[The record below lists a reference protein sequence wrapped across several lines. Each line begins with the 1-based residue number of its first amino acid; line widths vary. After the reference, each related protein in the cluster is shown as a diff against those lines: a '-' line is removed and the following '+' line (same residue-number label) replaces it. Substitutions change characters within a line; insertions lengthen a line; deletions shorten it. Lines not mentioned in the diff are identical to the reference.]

1 MFNFVALKR
10 NCMHRVLF
18 TFVSII
24 VLSIFIGCANSP
36 SKDVNQNVSNQTNK
50 EKYAELKYTEDFFDF
65 GSIIQGEVVT
75 HTFYF
80 RNIGTEDL
88 IIKDLIPDCGCTQPK
103 IDKKVLKP
111 SEEGFVEVIFDSKG
125 WQGSQYKSV
134 TLRTNSIIREKSV
147 TIKANVIPHD

>member
-1 MFNFVALKR
+1 
-10 NCMHRVLF
+10 MHRVLF
-18 TFVSII
+18 IFVSII

-36 SKDVNQNVSNQTNK
+36 RENVDQNVSNQTNK
-50 EKYAELKYTEDFFDF
+50 EKYAELKYIEDFFDF
-65 GSIIQGEVVT
+65 GSIVQGEIVT

-103 IDKKVLKP
+103 IDKKILKP
-111 SEEGFVEVIFDSKG
+111 GEEGAVEVIFDSKD

-147 TIKANVIPHD
+147 TIKANVVPQN

>member
-1 MFNFVALKR
+1 
-10 NCMHRVLF
+10 MHRVLF

-36 SKDVNQNVSNQTNK
+36 RENANQNVLNQTNK
-50 EKYAELKYTEDFFDF
+50 EKYAELKYIEDFFDF

-103 IDKKVLKP
+103 IDKKILKP
-111 SEEGFVEVIFDSKG
+111 GEEGSVEVIFDSKG

-147 TIKANVIPHD
+147 TIKANVIPQD

>member
-1 MFNFVALKR
+1 
-10 NCMHRVLF
+10 MHRVLF
-18 TFVSII
+18 NFVSII

-36 SKDVNQNVSNQTNK
+36 RENANQNVSNQTNK
-50 EKYAELKYTEDFFDF
+50 EKYAELKYIEDFFDF
-65 GSIIQGEVVT
+65 GSIVQGEVVT

-103 IDKKVLKP
+103 IDKKILKP
-111 SEEGFVEVIFDSKG
+111 GEEGFVEVIFDSKG

-134 TLRTNSIIREKSV
+134 TLRSNSIIREKSV
-147 TIKANVIPHD
+147 TIKANVVPQD

>member
-1 MFNFVALKR
+1 
-10 NCMHRVLF
+10 MHRVLF

-24 VLSIFIGCANSP
+24 VLSNFTGCANSP
-36 SKDVNQNVSNQTNK
+36 RENANQNVSNQTSK
-50 EKYAELKYTEDFFDF
+50 EKYAELKYIEDFFDF

-111 SEEGFVEVIFDSKG
+111 GEEGSVEVIFDSKG

-147 TIKANVIPHD
+147 TIKANVIPQD